1 VRRRST
7 TLLLAQGAVAA
18 QSFVFI
24 SLADGATRDGYDQLR
39 QPVSSLALGDRGWT
53 QRGNFL
59 VTGMSMLALSTG
71 LRRSG
76 EASDART
83 VWGPRLVGAFG
94 VGLLGAG
101 AFATDPDPAYAPEA
115 TSGIV
120 TGPHV
125 LHWASSMLLYGALT
139 GACLTYARDF
149 ERSGDRSW
157 AVYSAA
163 SGAALVGGGVLFIYG
178 CAGGKKVASI
188 LGLLQR
194 LTIVVGSGWIT
205 ALPIRL
211 TSRGHTAN
219 RYTASAM
226 ASSNWELY
234 RL

>member
-18 QSFVFI
+18 QSFVVV
-24 SLADGATRDGYDQLR
+24 SLADGATRGGYDQLR

-59 VTGMSMLALSTG
+59 LTGLSMLALSRG

-94 VGLLGAG
+94 VGLVGAG
-101 AFATDPDPAYAPEA
+101 AFATDPDPAYVPEA
-115 TSGIV
+115 TPGIV
-120 TGPHV
+120 TGAHV

-178 CAGGKKVASI
+178 CAGGKKVSNV

-194 LTIVVGSGWIT
+194 LTIVIGSGWVT

-211 TSRGHTAN
+211 ISRG
-219 RYTASAM
+219 RSPKKI
-226 ASSNWELY
+226 
-234 RL
+234 